1 MFLLNLSLGQFLA
14 IFGGIGAFAV
24 ALYLLDRTRRRQVV
38 ATLKFWVEPG
48 RPAPESRRKKIQQP
62 LSLFLQLLGMLLL
75 LLAIGGFQFGGRQN
89 ARRDHVLVLDTSAW
103 MGALLPNRPD
113 ATLMD
118 LARANALGWLRAVPA
133 EDRVLVLRAD
143 GLATPAT
150 SWETD
155 RRNIARAILDSRPGS
170 TTLNLSH
177 SLDFARQLQR
187 RSGSFAGE
195 IVYAG
200 PGRISAAEANN
211 MTLPEM
217 PAFRVLAVS
226 DAIENCGLR
235 SVGAR
240 RSPTDKGTWDV
251 LVRARNYGRNSR
263 TVTITLNFGNTQE
276 GSQSI
281 DLPPGQERETTF
293 KVRTVAAGVLE
304 TRLYPKDPFGAD
316 NYAALDLPSMRSLPV
331 VVYSEQ
337 PDALRPVLA
346 ADPRI
351 AADFRPVVQY
361 GLNEGAGNRG
371 LTILDRFDPP
381 SAPTGNS
388 LWIDPPAGKSP
399 VPVKERVDHPAD
411 LAWTPDQPLTA
422 GLRARDVQID
432 STSVFEPGPNMMAIA
447 RVEKGPVIVASA
459 SADGKSKMVVM
470 GFNPFAGPMRYELAT
485 PLLLANLLRWV
496 APDIFRDV
504 DVATQSAGSVTMP
517 LNTGK
522 ESVQVLTDAGTSLP
536 FNVRGR
542 AVEFFTGESSRV
554 RVIVG
559 NSERVYSL
567 TLPEMWD
574 VKWAPPATARKGIPA
589 INESVRRSSDL
600 WPFLALLGAAL
611 LIGEWL
617 AYGRYSATR
626 LRILKPKLGRAA

>member
-1 MFLLNLSLGQFLA
+1 
-14 IFGGIGAFAV
+14 
-24 ALYLLDRTRRRQVV
+24 
-38 ATLKFWVEPG
+38 
-48 RPAPESRRKKIQQP
+48 
-62 LSLFLQLLGMLLL
+62 
-75 LLAIGGFQFGGRQN
+75 
-89 ARRDHVLVLDTSAW
+89 
-103 MGALLPNRPD
+103 
-113 ATLMD
+113 
-118 LARANALGWLRAVPA
+118 
-133 EDRVLVLRAD
+133 
-143 GLATPAT
+143 
-150 SWETD
+150 
-155 RRNIARAILDSRPGS
+155 
-170 TTLNLSH
+170 
-177 SLDFARQLQR
+177 LQR

-195 IVYAG
+195 IVYDG

-217 PAFRVLAVS
+217 PAFRVLAVN

-251 LVRARNYGRNSR
+251 LVRARNYGRNPR
-263 TVTITLNFGNTQE
+263 TVTITLNFGSIQE
-276 GSQSI
+276 GSRSI

-293 KVRTVAAGVLE
+293 QVRAVAAGVLE
-304 TRLYPKDPFGAD
+304 TRLFPKDAFGAD
-316 NYAALDLPSMRSLPV
+316 NYAALDLPSMRSLPI

-351 AADFRPVVQY
+351 AAEFRPVVQY
-361 GLNEGAGNRG
+361 GLNGGAGNAG

-381 SAPTGNS
+381 SMPPGNT

-399 VPVKERVDHPAD
+399 VPVKERVDRPGD

-432 STSVFEPGPNMMAIA
+432 STSVFEPGPNLLAIA

-459 SADGKSKMVVM
+459 SADARSKMVVM
-470 GFNPFAGPMRYELAT
+470 GFDPFAGPMRYELAT

-504 DVATQSAGSVTMP
+504 DVATQSAGTVTMP
-517 LNTGK
+517 LNSGK
-522 ESVQVLTDAGTSLP
+522 ESVQVLTDAGNSLP

-554 RVIVG
+554 RVIAG

-589 INESVRRSSDL
+589 LRESVRRTSEM
-600 WPFLALLGAAL
+600 WPFLALLGAGL

-626 LRILKPKLGRAA
+626 LRILKPRLGRAA